1 MRTYNSTTYSLGV
14 IKFLALSNLQG
25 ERIMDNTNFL
35 KIVYFDE
42 AFVADFMQIIAG
54 GELKKT
60 TEFITE
66 VNSGIEGTAGIEG
79 GIGTE
84 KNALSKIFTFL
95 SGATVNVE
103 ASVNTDLSRKSDRI
117 AKNILENTLLADFIA
132 LLDADQRRS
141 KNKRCSGIKVF
152 PKVVVRPEVNSFS
165 YIMLIAPFLSMID
178 GELPFKTDDGEAMK
192 IDITKIEEAIE
203 KGRGYYEF
211 VATVDGKDVILRF
224 NRSAF
229 RNSYTMSDLPKMRFT
244 YYAIH
249 VGKIEKSD
257 LQVQKEFEF
266 GTTKVSKRVNYDSTL
281 EDSSTATGVDVYDV
295 VLAGVLEG

>member
-1 MRTYNSTTYSLGV
+1 
-14 IKFLALSNLQG
+14 
-25 ERIMDNTNFL
+25 MDNTNFL

-66 VNSGIEGTAGIEG
+66 VNAGIEG
-79 GIGTE
+79 NAGAQGSIGTE
-84 KNALSKIFTFL
+84 SNALSKIFSFL
-95 SGATVNVE
+95 SGATINAE
-103 ASVNTDLSRKSDRI
+103 AGVNTNLSRKSNRI

-132 LLDADQRRS
+132 LLDSDQRRS
-141 KNKRCSGIKVF
+141 KNKRCSGIRVF
-152 PKVVVRPEVNSFS
+152 PKVIVRPEVNSFS

-178 GELPFKTDDGEAMK
+178 GELPFKTSDGNAMK

-211 VATVDGKDVILRF
+211 VATVNGKDVILRF
-224 NRSAF
+224 NRSSF
-229 RNSYTMSDLPKMRFT
+229 RNSYTMSDLPKMRLT

-249 VGKIEKSD
+249 VGQIDKSD
-257 LQVQKEFEF
+257 LQVQREFEF
-266 GTTKVSKRVNYDSTL
+266 GTTKSSRRVDYASAVEGGSTVS
-281 EDSSTATGVDVYDV
+281 EMDVYDV
-295 VLAGVLEG
+295 VLAGVLEN

>member
-1 MRTYNSTTYSLGV
+1 MD
-14 IKFLALSNLQG
+14 SN
-25 ERIMDNTNFL
+25 NFL
-35 KIVYFDE
+35 KIIYFDE

-66 VNSGIEGTAGIEG
+66 VNSGIEGNAGIEG

-84 KNALSKIFTFL
+84 KNGLSKIFSFL
-95 SGATVNVE
+95 SGATLNAE
-103 ASVNTDLSRKSDRI
+103 AGINANLSRKSDRI

-132 LLDADQRRS
+132 LLDSDKRRT
-141 KNKRCSGIKVF
+141 KNKRCSGIKIF
-152 PKVVVRPEVNSFS
+152 PEVVVRPEVNSFS
-165 YIMLIAPFLSMID
+165 YMMLIAPYLSIID
-178 GELPFKTDDGEAMK
+178 GELPFKISESDAMK

-211 VATVDGKDVILRF
+211 VATVNGKDVILRF

-229 RNSYTMSDLPKMRFT
+229 RNSYTMSDLPKMQLT
-244 YYAIH
+244 YYAIR
-249 VGKIEKSD
+249 VGQINKSD

-266 GTTKVSKRVNYDSTL
+266 GTVKASKRVDYASAS
-281 EDSSTATGVDVYDV
+281 EEGSTATEIEVYDV
-295 VLAGVLEG
+295 VLAGVLES

>member
-1 MRTYNSTTYSLGV
+1 
-14 IKFLALSNLQG
+14 
-25 ERIMDNTNFL
+25 MDNTNFL

-84 KNALSKIFTFL
+84 KNGLSKIFSFL
-95 SGATVNVE
+95 SGATLNAE
-103 ASVNTDLSRKSDRI
+103 AGINANLSRKSDRI

-132 LLDADQRRS
+132 LLDSDKRRT
-141 KNKRCSGIKVF
+141 KNKRCSGIKIF
-152 PKVVVRPEVNSFS
+152 PEVVVRPEVNSFS
-165 YIMLIAPFLSMID
+165 YMMLIAPYLSIID
-178 GELPFKTDDGEAMK
+178 GELPFKISESDAMK

-211 VATVDGKDVILRF
+211 VATVNRKDVILRF

-229 RNSYTMSDLPKMRFT
+229 RNSYTMSDLPKMQLT
-244 YYAIH
+244 YYAIR
-249 VGKIEKSD
+249 VGQINKSD

-266 GTTKVSKRVNYDSTL
+266 GTVKASKRVDYASAS
-281 EDSSTATGVDVYDV
+281 EEGSTATEIEVYDV
-295 VLAGVLEG
+295 VLAGVLES

>member
-1 MRTYNSTTYSLGV
+1 MESYNF
-14 IKFLALSNLQG
+14 I
-25 ERIMDNTNFL
+25 

-66 VNSGIEGTAGIEG
+66 VNSDIEGDADVEG
-79 GIGTE
+79 SIGT
-84 KNALSKIFTFL
+84 KANGLSKIFSFL
-95 SGATVNVE
+95 SGATINAE
-103 ASVNTDLSRKSDRI
+103 AGIHANASRKSDRI
-117 AKNILENTLLADFIA
+117 AKNILENTLLADFV
-132 LLDADQRRS
+132 LLLNADNRRP
-141 KNKRCSGIKVF
+141 KHKRCSGIKVF

-178 GELPFKTDDGEAMK
+178 GNVPFMTGDGNSMK

-211 VATVDGKDVILRF
+211 IATINENDVILRF
-224 NRSAF
+224 NRNAF
-229 RNSYTMSDLPKMRFT
+229 RNSYTMSDLPKMQLT
-244 YYAIH
+244 YYAVH
-249 VGKIEKSD
+249 VGQIEKSD

-266 GTTKVSKRVNYDSTL
+266 GLAKTSMRVDYASASEGGNTS
-281 EDSSTATGVDVYDV
+281 AKIDVYDV
-295 VLAGVLEG
+295 VLAGVVED

>member
-1 MRTYNSTTYSLGV
+1 MD
-14 IKFLALSNLQG
+14 SN
-25 ERIMDNTNFL
+25 NFL
-35 KIVYFDE
+35 KIIYFDE

-66 VNSGIEGTAGIEG
+66 VNSGIEGNAGIEG

-84 KNALSKIFTFL
+84 KNGLSKIFSFL
-95 SGATVNVE
+95 SDATLNAE
-103 ASVNTDLSRKSDRI
+103 AGINANLSRKSDRI

-132 LLDADQRRS
+132 LLDSDKRRT
-141 KNKRCSGIKVF
+141 KNKRCSGIKIF
-152 PKVVVRPEVNSFS
+152 PEVVVRPEVNSFS
-165 YIMLIAPFLSMID
+165 YMMLIAPYLSIID
-178 GELPFKTDDGEAMK
+178 GELPFKISESDAMK

-211 VATVDGKDVILRF
+211 VATVNRKDVILRF

-229 RNSYTMSDLPKMRFT
+229 RNSYTMSDLPKMQLT
-244 YYAIH
+244 YYAIR
-249 VGKIEKSD
+249 VGQINKSD

-266 GTTKVSKRVNYDSTL
+266 GTVKASKRVDYASAS
-281 EDSSTATGVDVYDV
+281 EEGSTATEIEVYDV
-295 VLAGVLEG
+295 VLAGVLES

>member
-1 MRTYNSTTYSLGV
+1 MD
-14 IKFLALSNLQG
+14 SN
-25 ERIMDNTNFL
+25 NFL
-35 KIVYFDE
+35 KIIYFDE

-66 VNSGIEGTAGIEG
+66 VNSGIEGAAGAEA

-84 KNALSKIFTFL
+84 KNGLSKIFSFL
-95 SGATVNVE
+95 SGATINAE
-103 ASVNTDLSRKSDRI
+103 ADINANLSRKSDRI

-132 LLDADQRRS
+132 LLDADKRKT
-141 KNKRCSGIKVF
+141 KNKRCSGIKIF
-152 PKVVVRPEVNSFS
+152 PKIVVRPEINSFS

-178 GELPFKTDDGEAMK
+178 GELPFKTNDGNAMK
-192 IDITKIEEAIE
+192 IDITKIEDAIE

-211 VATVDGKDVILRF
+211 VATIDGKEVILRF
-224 NRSAF
+224 NRNAF
-229 RNSYTMSDLPKMRFT
+229 RNSYTMLDLPKMRLT

-249 VGKIEKSD
+249 VGEIDKMD

-266 GTTKVSKRVNYDSTL
+266 GTTKVSKRVDYASASEGNDTTT
-281 EDSSTATGVDVYDV
+281 EIEVYDV
-295 VLAGVLEG
+295 VLAGVLEN